1 MKKVIF
7 MICLCLYVITNFTA
21 VFAFD
26 GEYDS
31 LSEIIV
37 FGDYNNDG
45 YVTVED
51 CNSIYNYVVSGNI
64 ILNERT
70 FCASDVDD
78 DAFVTFHDYVIVLN
92 YINDKGSG
100 VKNKVACGLHNGV
113 YEFILYEDDGYSI
126 NGSYREGFMELWNW
140 SHDYTEDSKWGIIA
154 EKVKYVEIGAEVPF
168 ISKNIFR
175 ECDDL
180 NIITVS
186 GSNSYYSKDNVLYS
200 GDKSQIITFPAA
212 KTGDFDISDEVTKIA
227 DSAFYNS
234 KITSVTIPEGMVE
247 IADNAFYGCT
257 ALTDVYYDGT
267 KSQWNKIK
275 IGEGNESLKNAEI
288 HYAGAEEAVT
298 TVTTYEKNAEEQTI
312 TLKITLPDNL
322 TDDFYLF
329 VAGMNGNY
337 LETVRKVVLEDK
349 NIQTVTIPSKDVNK
363 VKVFVWN
370 SVGEISPITNAETV
384 NVES

>member
-7 MICLCLYVITNFTA
+7 MICLCA
-21 VFAFD
+21 VTLSSLVCVNAY
-26 GEYDS
+26 EE
-31 LSEIIV
+31 LSEIIIH
-37 FGDYNNDG
+37 GDFNNDG
-45 YVTVED
+45 YVTMED
-51 CNSIYNYVVSGNI
+51 ADELYSWYESLHPAP
-64 ILNERT
+64 LNERELRAADVN
-70 FCASDVDD
+70 FDAMADLEDCFGIIDYVNDGELGLKVYFASG
-78 DAFVTFHDYVIVLN
+78 FHDGRQEWTLFEDKGY
-92 YINDKGSG
+92 YINGG
-100 VKNKVACGLHNGV
+100 
-113 YEFILYEDDGYSI
+113 
-126 NGSYREGFMELWNW
+126 YREGFMELWNW

-175 ECDDL
+175 ECKNL
-180 NIITVS
+180 NTIAAF
-186 GSNSYYSKDNVLYS
+186 GNNSYYSKDNVLYS
-200 GDKSQIITFPAA
+200 GDKSQIVTFPAA
-212 KTGDFDISDEVTKIA
+212 KTGDFDISDGVTKIS

-337 LETVRKVVLEDK
+337 LETVRRVVLEDK
-349 NIQTVTIPSKDVNK
+349 NIQTVTIPSKDVNM

-370 SVGEISPITNAETV
+370 SVGKISPITNAETV
-384 NVES
+384 NVE